1 LVRPSVLTFV
11 PLVRAQHA
19 SLRLATV
26 CGVAVL
32 AVAWAVHALLVAGG
46 ALSAGGAA
54 HRLADVSYVLV
65 GFVAAALVAARAW
78 LVRDERAA
86 WWLLAAG
93 TASWALGN
101 AAWDLLYRDAADPPF
116 PSVSDAFW
124 FGAYLPTYAGVALL
138 IRGRL
143 RQIPSAVALDG
154 LVGVLG
160 AAALV
165 VALAGP
171 GIEGDTGSSWVM
183 VVVTIAYVLADLML
197 IAFCVAATVLARGR
211 LGRAW
216 GALLSGLA
224 LKTAADG
231 GFIALAATWPDGGA
245 LSIPWGLGL
254 ACVALAAWQPL
265 GRPIEAVARG
275 GAHVIPALACA
286 AAVGVLAYGA
296 AVAEALPPAAVLL
309 AAATIVLTGVR
320 IGFVVRDVQVL
331 ADSRRLAESDE
342 LTGLLNRRGFTH
354 RLERALRDVRHGS
367 SELALLLIDLNR
379 FKEVNDTLG
388 HQAGDLLLVQVADR
402 LEATVPDAQLAR
414 IGGDEFVAVLRCGA
428 ERAVQVAERLR
439 EAIDQPVELD
449 GLTTHTQASIGIAIS
464 PHHGGRR
471 SDLLRHADAAMYRA
485 KNRGTGVELYAAE
498 SDHNS
503 RERLELAAELRA
515 ALADPEQLVLHFQPQ
530 VDLDSGRVVSL
541 EALVRWQH
549 PRHGLLTPDRFLA
562 LAEEHALMHPLT
574 LAVVDR
580 ALRQQRAWRRAGLD
594 LVVSVN
600 VSAAD
605 LLDSGFPDEVADCL
619 RTHGTPEGALRLEL
633 TESTVM
639 REEGRALD
647 TLARLSEIGVSLS
660 LDDFGTGY
668 SSLAHL
674 KRLPVHEL
682 KIDRSFVL
690 DMLTD
695 RDDAVIVR
703 SMVEL
708 GRSLGLRVVAEGVET
723 PEHLEQLRYFG
734 CHVAQGYVF
743 SAALP
748 ASRLAGWLR
757 EHRPPARSSR
767 PGPAR
772 SVAPSEPPVSSAVLA
787 LAAQVMDGVPLPD
800 VLDSLSA
807 RLGEL
812 VPHDD
817 LVLYGLD
824 EDSSTLAALHA
835 SGRWIPETKR
845 ERFPSHEGITGAAL
859 HEGRARNVARTD
871 LDPDGVQVAGTDIEL
886 EALMCCPLLDGRRP
900 LGVLNVYRL
909 GAWVPFSSEEAA
921 VIERF
926 AIVVALALRSAQTS
940 LRSRSR

>member
-1 LVRPSVLTFV
+1 VRPSVLTLV
-11 PLVRAQHA
+11 PLARAQRPP
-19 SLRLATV
+19 LRSAIV
-26 CGVAVL
+26 CGVLVL
-32 AVAWAVHALLVAGG
+32 AVAWAAHAALVAGG

-54 HRLADVSYVLV
+54 HRLADLSYVLV
-65 GFVAAALVAARAW
+65 GLVAAGLVAARAG
-78 LVRDERAA
+78 LVRAERGA
-86 WWLLAAG
+86 WWLLAAA
-93 TASWALGN
+93 TASWAMGN
-101 AAWDLLYRDAADPPF
+101 VAWDQLHRDAADPPF

-124 FGAYLPTYAGVALL
+124 LGAYLPTYAGLALL
-138 IRGRL
+138 IRGRV
-143 RQIPSAVALDG
+143 RQVFSAVALDG
-154 LVGVLG
+154 VVGVLAT
-160 AAALV
+160 AAV
-165 VALAGP
+165 VLAVAGDGLTGTGGDPSSLKVAVSVAYALA
-171 GIEGDTGSSWVM
+171 DVM
-183 VVVTIAYVLADLML
+183 V
-197 IAFCVAATVLARGR
+197 IAFCVAATALARGR

-216 GALLSGLA
+216 GVLLLGLA
-224 LKTAADG
+224 LKTAGDA
-231 GFIALAATWPDGGA
+231 GFIAVAASDPDGGA
-245 LSIPWGLGL
+245 LSIPWGLAL

-265 GRPIEAVARG
+265 SNPIEGSTRG
-275 GAHVIPALACA
+275 GVHVVPALACA
-286 AAVGVLAYGA
+286 VALGVLAYGA
-296 AVAEALPPAAVLL
+296 AVPVALPPASVLL
-309 AAATIVLTGVR
+309 AGATIGLTGLRAASV
-320 IGFVVRDVQVL
+320 FRDVQAL
-331 ADSRRLAESDE
+331 AESRRLAESDE

-354 RLERALRDVRHGS
+354 RLEQALRDVRHGS

-428 ERAVQVAERLR
+428 DRAVQVAERLR

-449 GLTTHTQASIGIAIS
+449 GLTTHTQASIGVAVS

-485 KNRGTGVELYAAE
+485 KHRGTGVELYAAE

-503 RERLELAAELRA
+503 RERLALAAELRA

-549 PRHGLLTPDRFLA
+549 PRHGLMTPDRFLA

-580 ALRQQRAWRRAGLD
+580 ALRQQRAWRRAGID

-605 LLDSGFPDEVADCL
+605 LLDSGFPGEVADCL
-619 RTHGTPEGALRLEL
+619 RVHGTPEGALRLEL

-743 SAALP
+743 SPALP
-748 ASRLAGWLR
+748 PSRLAGWLR

-772 SVAPSEPPVSSAVLA
+772 SVAPSEPLVSSAVLA

-800 VLDSLSA
+800 LLDRLSA

-824 EDSSTLAALHA
+824 EQGSTLAALHA

-845 ERFPSHEGITGAAL
+845 ERFPSNEGITGAAL

-900 LGVLNVYRL
+900 LGVLNVYRM

>member
-1 LVRPSVLTFV
+1 MVRPSVLTLL
-11 PLVRAQHA
+11 PLAGQQRRSRRRAIAGGFLLLAAAWALHA
-19 SLRLATV
+19 AL
-26 CGVAVL
+26 VL
-32 AVAWAVHALLVAGG
+32 AGAPAAGG
-46 ALSAGGAA
+46 AP
-54 HRLADVSYVLV
+54 HRLSDLLYVLT
-65 GFVAAALVAARAW
+65 GLTAAGLVAARAR
-78 LVRDERAA
+78 LVADERAA
-86 WWLLAAG
+86 WWWLAAG

-101 AAWDLLYRDAADPPF
+101 VAWDLLYRNAADPPF
-116 PSVSDAFW
+116 PSLSDLFW
-124 FGAYLPTYAGVALL
+124 LGAYLPTYVGVGLVIAA
-138 IRGRL
+138 RVR
-143 RQIPSAVALDG
+143 RIPWAVGLDG
-154 LVGVLG
+154 AVGVLG
-160 AAALV
+160 AAAV
-165 VALAGP
+165 VLALAG
-171 GIEGDTGSSWVM
+171 DDLTGVADPSWVM
-183 VVVTIAYVLADLML
+183 EAVTVAYALADVML
-197 IAFCVAATVLARGR
+197 IAFCIAATALARGG

-216 GALLSGLA
+216 AALLLGLA
-224 LKTAADG
+224 LKTAGDA
-231 GFIALAATWPDGGA
+231 GFIAVAASTPDGGA
-245 LSIPWGLGL
+245 LSIPWGLAL
-254 ACVALAAWQPL
+254 ACLALAAWQPVS
-265 GRPIEAVARG
+265 RPIEGVTRG
-275 GAHVIPALACA
+275 SVHVVPA
-286 AAVGVLAYGA
+286 AACIAALGVLAAGA
-296 AVAEALPPAAVLL
+296 AGTGALPVPAVVL
-309 AAATIVLTGVR
+309 AGATIALTGVR
-320 IGFVVRDVQVL
+320 IAYVVRDVQAL
-331 ADSRRLAESDE
+331 AESRRLAESDE
-342 LTGLLNRRGFTH
+342 LTGLLNRRGFTL
-354 RLERALRDVRHGS
+354 RLERALQEVRQGG

-402 LEATVPDAQLAR
+402 LRATVPDAELAR
-414 IGGDEFVAVLRCGA
+414 IGGDEFVAVLRCGTGPA
-428 ERAVQVAERLR
+428 LGVARRLA

-449 GLTTHTQASIGIAIS
+449 GLTTHTQASIGIAVS

-485 KNRGTGVELYAAE
+485 KHRGTGVELYAAE

-503 RERLELAAELRA
+503 RERLALAADLRA

-549 PRHGLLTPDRFLA
+549 PRHGLMTPDRFLA
-562 LAEEHALMHPLT
+562 LAEEQALMHPLT
-574 LAVVDR
+574 LAVLDR
-580 ALRQQRAWRRAGLD
+580 ALRQQRAWRRAGID
-594 LVVSVN
+594 LVVGVN

-605 LLDSGFPDEVADCL
+605 LLDSGFPGEVAACL
-619 RTHGTPEGALRLEL
+619 AAHGTPEGALRLEL

-695 RDDAVIVR
+695 RDDAIIVR

-723 PEHLEQLRYFG
+723 GEHLEQLRYFG

-743 SAALP
+743 SPPLP

-757 EHRPPARSSR
+757 DHRPPTRPSG

-772 SVAPSEPPVSSAVLA
+772 SVAPTEPRVSSAVLA
-787 LAAQVMDGVPLPD
+787 LAAQVMDGTPLPEVMD
-800 VLDSLSA
+800 RLSTL
-807 RLGEL
+807 LGAL

-824 EDSSTLAALHA
+824 EASSTLTALHA

-871 LDPDGVQVAGTDIEL
+871 LDPDGVQVAGTDVEL

-900 LGVLNVYRL
+900 LGALNVYRI
-909 GAWVPFSSEEAA
+909 GGWVPFSAEEAA

-926 AIVVALALRSAQTS
+926 ALVVALALRSAQTS
-940 LRSRSR
+940 SRSRSR